1 MQVEISKGSV
11 WFIKLFV
18 RIRVVKFVRR
28 QRVEVCKGPA
38 RLKLERLILVTV
50 VFVGSQVMP
59 DQVQGVV
66 ESRLF
71 HVDKEEDGSSKESLN
86 WCR

>member
-1 MQVEISKGSV
+1 VQVEISKGSV

-38 RLKLERLILVTV
+38 RLKLERLIFVTV

-59 DQVQGVV
+59 DQVQGVEV
-66 ESRLF
+66 LLF

>member
-28 QRVEVCKGPA
+28 QRVDVCNGPA
-38 RLKLERLILVTV
+38 RLKFERLILVTV
-50 VFVGSQVMP
+50 VFVESQVMP
-59 DQVQGVV
+59 DQVQGV